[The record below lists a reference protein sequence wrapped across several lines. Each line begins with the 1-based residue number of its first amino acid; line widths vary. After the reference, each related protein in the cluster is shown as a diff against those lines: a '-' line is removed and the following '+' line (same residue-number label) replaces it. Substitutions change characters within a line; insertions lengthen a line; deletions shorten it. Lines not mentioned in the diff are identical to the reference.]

1 MIARSRTFGPL
12 TVGGVL
18 LAWFLSSQ
26 TVLLPRI
33 PAHAPWL
40 LPLLVAWLLVIWGL
54 VGPMWGATQA
64 LVLTAIAVDI
74 ALDTRQGWFL
84 AVAVASFAGTALAA
98 EAGRTVWQARE
109 RAAQAAGEQA
119 EEEVNTLEEAEVQL
133 TAATEALSIRL
144 RRYVTLREV
153 TEALSR
159 HPNDLEALLATVTE
173 QVLRVLDHA
182 DGVLVSLVEPPRRE
196 LVLRGVRWRRDPS
209 PAITPKTGDLFDE
222 WVVRQG
228 QPLIVRD
235 VARDFRFPRDAAG
248 DQRPLGAL
256 IAAPL
261 VSAQRVLGVLRAE
274 SGTAECFSPEDLR
287 VLDIVADLA
296 AMAIENTRLY
306 VRTAELAITD
316 DLTGLAVHRYF
327 HERCDEELAR
337 ARRHHAPASVLLIDL
352 DHFKRYND
360 TYGHSAGDKLLRTIA
375 QTLRRL
381 HNPGDLIARYGGEEF
396 AVLLRGVG
404 REEAGRQAEATRAA
418 LAAQPIVLRQGA
430 AAITVSIGVA
440 TFPEDGEQ
448 KDVLLQA
455 ADQRLY
461 RAKENG
467 RNQVCAA

>member
-1 MIARSRTFGPL
+1 MAYSRPLGPL
-12 TVGGVL
+12 AVGTVL
-18 LAWFLSSQ
+18 LAWFFSAHTL
-26 TVLLPRI
+26 LLPGI
-33 PAHAPWL
+33 PAQAPWL
-40 LPLLVAWLLVIWGL
+40 LPLLVAWIVLVWGL
-54 VGPMWGATQA
+54 IGPAWGAAQA
-64 LVLTAIAVDI
+64 LCLMAIAADV

-84 AVAVASFAGTALAA
+84 TAAVTSFAGAALASV
-98 EAGRTVWQARE
+98 AGHTVRQARE

-119 EEEVNTLEEAEVQL
+119 QEQVNTLQETIVQL
-133 TAATEALSIRL
+133 TAATEALSVRL

-159 HPNDLEALLATVTE
+159 HPGDLEALLATVTE
-173 QVLRVLDHA
+173 QTLRVLDHA
-182 DGVLVSLVEPPRRE
+182 DGILVSLVEPPRHE
-196 LVLRGVRWRRDPS
+196 LVLRGARWRRDPP
-209 PAITPKTGDLFDE
+209 PATPPTIGDLFDE

-235 VARDFRFPRDAAG
+235 TARDFRFPQDAAG
-248 DQRPLGAL
+248 DRRPLEAL

-274 SGTAECFSPEDLR
+274 SGTADCFSPEDLR

-327 HERCDEELAR
+327 HERCGEELAR
-337 ARRHHAPASVLLIDL
+337 ARRHRRPASILLIDL

-375 QTLRRL
+375 HTLRRL

-396 AVLLRGVG
+396 AVLLHGIG
-404 REEAGRQAEATRAA
+404 RDGAARQAEAIRAA
-418 LAAQPIVLRQGA
+418 LAAQPIVLRQSA
-430 AAITVSIGVA
+430 SVITVSIGVA
-440 TFPEDGEQ
+440 VFPDDGEQ
-448 KDVLLQA
+448 KDDVLRA

-467 RNQVCAA
+467 RNQVCAL